1 MASRVLPLGITSFL
15 KASLKNRLWLIAFPS
30 CGRCRPWLPPSRSIL
45 VDLLVV
51 PVCALILL
59 ALVYLAALDI
69 VIVVYR
75 SRADALPLLLLVS
88 SLADALL
95 PRVSWPLPSTDALS

>member
-1 MASRVLPLGITSFL
+1 M
-15 KASLKNRLWLIAFPS
+15 
-30 CGRCRPWLPPSRSIL
+30 
-45 VDLLVV
+45 DLLTV

-69 VIVVYR
+69 AVVVYR
-75 SRADALPLLLLVS
+75 SLADALPLLLLVF

-95 PRVSWPLPSTDALS
+95 PRVSWPLPSTDALP